1 MADWTEEL
9 SDEQKNNIMDLIVTT
24 VKEIRYQMDQDILFT
39 QQIWERK
46 GFLKS
51 RRTRKAFEAWERSF
65 QSCQLVIVCGKKTTT
80 AIMKGEMFND
90 SLSNGN
96 AIKR

>member
-9 SDEQKNNIMDLIVTT
+9 TDEQKSNIMNLIITT
-24 VKEIRYQMDQDILFT
+24 VKEIRTQLDQDILFT

-51 RRTRKAFEAWERSF
+51 RRTRKAFDACRA
-65 QSCQLVIVCGKKTTT
+65 IVQGKNEIFENNIYRGV
-80 AIMKGEMFND
+80 AIQDNKVSQD
-90 SLSNGN
+90 
-96 AIKR
+96 